1 VRPRALAAAVAGSA
15 AVLAV
20 AVQIGQSE
28 RALPT
33 APIPMPG
40 PVGEEEAAAD
50 AGMAPAASIVR
61 SGPQVG
67 ERRYT
72 GVTVRT
78 KYGPMQVRIAMRGG
92 RLVRVW
98 ALRLTDRYGRS
109 VRASTAAAPLLE
121 RRSIAAQSSR
131 IVGVTG
137 ATYTSE
143 GYRRS
148 LQSALDE
155 AAR

>member
-1 VRPRALAAAVAGSA
+1 VRARALAAAVTGSA
-15 AVLAV
+15 AVLGLAWSIGHGQDDLATAPLPLPAAV
-20 AVQIGQSE
+20 ASDAVPA
-28 RALPT
+28 RA
-33 APIPMPG
+33 
-40 PVGEEEAAAD
+40 V
-50 AGMAPAASIVR
+50 APAAT
-61 SGPQVG
+61 
-67 ERRYT
+67 EHRYT
-72 GVTVRT
+72 GAVVRT
-78 KYGPMQVRIAMRGG
+78 KYGPMQVRIAVRAG

-109 VRASTAAAPLLE
+109 VRASTSVTPVLA
-121 RRSIAAQSSR
+121 RRSIAAGSAD
-131 IVGVTG
+131 IAGVTG

>member
-1 VRPRALAAAVAGSA
+1 MRARALAAAVTGSM
-15 AVLAV
+15 AVLGLAV
-20 AVQIGQSE
+20 GIGHGQDGM
-28 RALPT
+28 AT
-33 APIPMPG
+33 APIPLP
-40 PVGEEEAAAD
+40 AAAASD
-50 AGMAPAASIVR
+50 AVPARAV
-61 SGPQVG
+61 VAG
-67 ERRYT
+67 EHRYT
-72 GVTVRT
+72 GAVVQT
-78 KYGPMQVRIAMRGG
+78 KYGPMQVRIAMRAG

-109 VRASTAAAPLLE
+109 VRASTSVTPLLE
-121 RRSIAAQSSR
+121 RRSLAAGSADIA
-131 IVGVTG
+131 GVTG

>member
-40 PVGEEEAAAD
+40 PVGEEAAAD

-61 SGPQVG
+61 SGPQVR